1 MQRYSLCPSFA
12 HLHICFC
19 VQVVHFF
26 CMQAATNVSLHPLL
40 TKLYII
46 MNTKQALL
54 QFVQQIMHEGIDALI
69 DRIANRVIEKLD
81 EARGAMPQAAAK
93 MDEIQQQMAEVVETQ
108 QDGKQS
114 ECQITT
120 PSAEVKPE
128 VSGNGQSAAPSIT
141 EQAMQLVDE
150 MYDTRYNVLDR
161 VAEIR
166 RHGEADGKFVPVGK
180 LVRNTIVIDLHK
192 RGCMVWNNDVD
203 RILESDY
210 MPQYHP
216 FTSYLKSLPAWD
228 GTDRITPLAAR
239 VSSDTLWTT
248 VFHRWLRAM
257 VAGWYGAETGA
268 ASQSGGNAMI
278 PLLVSEEQGLRKS
291 TFCRLLL
298 PPELR
303 NYYTDKFELS
313 GTERLELAL
322 SRFALVNLDEFDRY
336 SQQHAAKLKNLVQ
349 LGTMQSRRPYAS
361 GFAEMPRVASFIGTS
376 NRYDLLNDPTGSRR
390 FFCQEVHGVID
401 CDTPLDYA
409 QLYAQLL
416 HEVQLGEL
424 TYFTHS
430 EEAAI
435 QHHNRLFYQSSP
447 LRECFVRRFEVADEG
462 KLVDGGEWQ
471 TATAIFRT
479 LKRDLRGMVRNAT
492 PNTLGRELMQLGVPR
507 KRCNRGVMYW
517 VKERETR

>member
-1 MQRYSLCPSFA
+1 
-12 HLHICFC
+12 
-19 VQVVHFF
+19 
-26 CMQAATNVSLHPLL
+26 
-40 TKLYII
+40 

-69 DRIANRVIEKLD
+69 DRIAKRVIEKLD
-81 EARGAMPQAAAK
+81 DARMSMPQTAAEYDK
-93 MDEIQQQMAEVVETQ
+93 ELPQPKEVVKPQPNNVTEPQPTESQ
-108 QDGKQS
+108 PVKAYHEQPD
-114 ECQITT
+114 T
-120 PSAEVKPE
+120 PSL
-128 VSGNGQSAAPSIT
+128 T
-141 EQAMQLVDE
+141 EQAMQMVDE

-166 RHGEADGKFVPVGK
+166 RHNEASAQFVPVSK

-228 GTDRITPLAAR
+228 GRDRVTPLAMR
-239 VSSDTLWTT
+239 VSHDALWCT
-248 VFHRWLRAM
+248 VFHRWLRGM
-257 VAGWYGAETGA
+257 VAGWYGAGRGTACGSSFNTA
-268 ASQSGGNAMI
+268 ANATGGNAMI

-291 TFCRLLL
+291 TFCRMLL
-298 PPELR
+298 PDDLR
-303 NYYTDKFELS
+303 RYYTDKFELA
-313 GTERLELAL
+313 GNDRLELAL

-336 SQQHAAKLKNLVQ
+336 SQHHAAKLKNLVQ

-409 QLYAQLL
+409 QLYAQLM
-416 HEVQLGEL
+416 HEVQSGEL
-424 TYFTHS
+424 TYFTHT

-517 VKERETR
+517 VKARES